1 MHRPPNMAPHRLMR
15 RLICLLPT
23 GILFFSFP
31 AASGFQS
38 TSNLKDSQSGNI
50 KGQIVV
56 NSAGG
61 YPSIQEA
68 IDLASTRGGGVVL
81 VPSGRYIV
89 RQIVLRYGVSL
100 KGLGMNGA
108 PHGEGTTLEQAS
120 GANTDFIVSD
130 TNLGPLD
137 NQHWSVISNVRIKG
151 NEDGSNTRGSGIRF
165 NSRTGEGT
173 KLEHLSIIA
182 FPSAES
188 HLPTEQSLSMQTT
201 YTFFE
206 TADTESTSPARL
218 ATQTS
223 S

>member
-1 MHRPPNMAPHRLMR
+1 MR

-151 NEDGSNTRGSGIRF
+151 NEDGTTRAAAGFVSILEPEKAQNSNTCRLLR
-165 NSRTGEGT
+165 SR
-173 KLEHLSIIA
+173 S
-182 FPSAES
+182 PES